1 MDRWKIPKNN
11 FNKEDLL
18 KSSLDILLKKETVS
32 LRVGERIFEVWLER
46 EIQLIEYGNMDGF
59 VK

>member
-1 MDRWKIPKNN
+1 MRWKIPKNN